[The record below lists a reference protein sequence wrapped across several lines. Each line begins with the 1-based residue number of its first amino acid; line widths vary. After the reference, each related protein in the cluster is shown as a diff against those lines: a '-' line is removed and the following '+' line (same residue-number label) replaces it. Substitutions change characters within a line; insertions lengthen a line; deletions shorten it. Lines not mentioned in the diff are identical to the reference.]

1 MALRVSP
8 TAIPEVLAID
18 PVVFGDPRGY
28 FLEVWQQERYAS
40 VGLPREFVQ
49 DNVSR
54 SAGGI
59 LRGLHLQHPFGQ
71 GKLVHVLEGEI
82 FDVAVDV
89 RIGSPTF
96 GRWVGE
102 VLSGDNHRQLYV
114 PPGFAHGFCVTSP
127 HALVSYKVTELYH
140 PETELTIAWNDPA
153 LGIQWPVSTPSLS
166 AKDASAPRLHDLPA
180 SRLPKAGT
188 Q

>member
-1 MALRVSP
+1 MALQVSS
-8 TAIPEVLAID
+8 TAIPEVLVID
-18 PVVFGDPRGY
+18 PTVFGDPRGY
-28 FLEVWQQERYAS
+28 FLEVWHQERYARL
-40 VGLPREFVQ
+40 GLPRDFVQ

-54 SAGGI
+54 SSGGI

-89 RIGSPTF
+89 RVGSPTF
-96 GRWVGE
+96 GQWVGE
-102 VLSGDNHRQLYV
+102 ELSGDNHRQLYV

-127 HALVSYKVTELYH
+127 YALVSYKVTELYH
-140 PETELTIAWNDPA
+140 PETELSIAWNDPA
-153 LGIQWPVSTPSLS
+153 LGIRWPIEAPSLS
-166 AKDASAPRLHDLPA
+166 AKDASAPRLRDLP
-180 SRLPKAGT
+180 STRLPTIAA